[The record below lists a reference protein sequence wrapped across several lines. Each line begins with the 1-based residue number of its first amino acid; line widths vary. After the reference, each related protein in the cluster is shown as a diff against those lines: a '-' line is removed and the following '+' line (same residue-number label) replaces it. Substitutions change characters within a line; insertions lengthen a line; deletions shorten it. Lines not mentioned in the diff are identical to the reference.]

1 MNQVT
6 DQNNFGIKEDAQN
19 FNFIMIR
26 ALRHVPN
33 EVLENIFNKLD
44 EDKKRL
50 AVQLANDVIGGVDWA
65 PAQNDYRNVKYLM
78 DRVQVAIKSKPQ

>member
-19 FNFIMIR
+19 FNFIMMR
-26 ALRHVPN
+26 VLRHVPR
-33 EVLENIFNKLD
+33 EVLEDIFNKLY
-44 EDKKRL
+44 EDKKRYGM
-50 AVQLANDVIGGVDWA
+50 QIANEVIQGIEWEPTTD
-65 PAQNDYRNVKYLM
+65 DYRNVTYIM